1 MVRHCRTFPA
11 TDSFAPGPASD
22 CTDVSALSG
31 RSSPKDTVGPIN
43 DSSIVHEQSE
53 RLSITGS
60 SGVGGG
66 ASLPLLDRDRLR
78 ASVLI
83 QHLRDARDLHYSRE
97 NRTILICFR
106 SAVAAEWCWE
116 ALNGPAPRP

>member
-1 MVRHCRTFPA
+1 MAKHYQPPA
-11 TDSFAPGPASD
+11 LGRCAADLGGSAPETASD
-22 CTDVSALSG
+22 GKTISTVIV
-31 RSSPKDTVGPIN
+31 RSNPN
-43 DSSIVHEQSE
+43 DASE
-53 RLSITGS
+53 HITLATAP
-60 SGVGGG
+60 SGVGGA
-66 ASLPLLDRDRLR
+66 ASLPPLDRDRLR